1 VEVKRMQGKSK
12 ERALGTDYLYAVKFV
27 ERFLKRPDSQMATVK
42 IGVEVL
48 CVSQVRS
55 MIR

>member
-1 VEVKRMQGKSK
+1 MQGKSK